1 MKSYFIYRPGFF
13 AMFPVLSL
21 MASAPTSMAAEPS
34 VAAPVVPHIREPHVT
49 ELRPNDPA
57 AERWYIKAASLPAY
71 TTATAHEPMYNEPG
85 LWAGDVAKTRYAQH
99 KWPKGRVLVW
109 ANPGKGA
116 ENGWDVSYWLEDGKP
131 ATEPFDANTD
141 LVLPDFGKLTYYV
154 KLTDGRKY
162 QRSAF
167 RHLTVG
173 SHACVIGHF
182 SVHGNIWI
190 KAGGSTRFSD
200 SAVGD
205 GNTFWRNDNLSGGW
219 DKRGTQ
225 LVDHFFF
232 RKLPTAS
239 TEFIGIHWSDDNWQ
253 VESGTMIVGPDTEIG
268 MGNRTPPVIRKGA
281 TLAIMDGAYFT
292 HRTNMDWGDDLTVEG
307 TLQGGLP
314 ERPLT
319 RDARLAIGWKSKG
332 IFIDSPKGGNRVSS
346 VGDIGL
352 RLTKDGLIKAYIAP
366 MSNAHLIMNCSHID
380 PDSREMDIQA
390 RAHGMTG
397 DVLVPKLNTLPRVI
411 DMVLDGNV
419 EWTGILLD
427 DIARHGI
434 KIASKPD
441 LSGTAPAFGP
451 NNQGKPSEL
460 FTN

>member
-1 MKSYFIYRPGFF
+1 MKSNIGNQPGFL
-13 AMFPVLSL
+13 ALLPALSL
-21 MASAPTSMAAEPS
+21 MAWIPTNMAAEPKA
-34 VAAPVVPHIREPHVT
+34 AAPVAPHIREPHLT
-49 ELRPNDPA
+49 EFRPNDPA
-57 AERWYIKAASLPAY
+57 AERWYMKAAALPAY
-71 TTATAHEPMYNEPG
+71 ATATAHEPMYDKPG
-85 LWAGDVAKTRYAQH
+85 LWAGDVAKTRYARYN
-99 KWPKGRVLVW
+99 WPKGRVLVW

-131 ATEPFDANTD
+131 ATEPFDTNTD
-141 LVLPDFGKLTYYV
+141 LVLPASGTSYFI

-162 QRSAF
+162 QPSAF

-190 KAGGSTRFSD
+190 KAGGSARYSD
-200 SAVGD
+200 SAVGGGD
-205 GNTFWRNDNLSGGW
+205 TFWRNDNLSGGW

-239 TEFIGIHWSDDNWQ
+239 TEFIGILWSDDNWQ
-253 VESGTMIVGPDTEIG
+253 VESGTMIVGPDSEIG

-281 TLAIMDGAYFT
+281 TLAMMDGAYFT

-332 IFIDSPKGGNRVSS
+332 IFIDSPKGGARVSS

-352 RLTKDGLIKAYIAP
+352 RLAKDGLIKACIAP
-366 MSNAHLIMNCSHID
+366 RSNAHLIINCNHID
-380 PDSREMDIQA
+380 PDFREMDIQA

-411 DMVLDGNV
+411 DMVLDGKV

-427 DIARHGI
+427 DIAMKGI

-441 LSGTAPAFGP
+441 LSGRAPAFGP
-451 NNQGKPSEL
+451 NNQGKPNDL
-460 FTN
+460 FY